1 MLPRAPTGEHVH
13 DRDEHGPIARR
24 GNTTILCR
32 AQNVVDKG
40 STLSHNASGASR
52 CDHTSST
59 TVTMPHNDPTHAK
72 HAISPLTR
80 LDEASPAGI
89 R

>member
-1 MLPRAPTGEHVH
+1 MPPRAPTGEHVH

-40 STLSHNASGASR
+40 STHSPTMHPAPAA
-52 CDHTSST
+52 
-59 TVTMPHNDPTHAK
+59 VTIHRPQP
-72 HAISPLTR
+72 SPCRTATQLMRNTQ
-80 LDEASPAGI
+80 LAL
-89 R
+89 